1 MGSSL
6 ERICHPQAGWAM
18 ETLWGLELFLV
29 LQAYSPS
36 TMVCVSLGNWFLP
49 CVSLLL
55 LVKWY
60 HSFLKM
66 TDNVLV
72 GR

>member
-29 LQAYSPS
+29 LQAYSP
-36 TMVCVSLGNWFLP
+36 TMVCPWGTGFSHVSLCYYL
-49 CVSLLL
+49 
-55 LVKWY
+55 
-60 HSFLKM
+60 
-66 TDNVLV
+66 
-72 GR
+72 